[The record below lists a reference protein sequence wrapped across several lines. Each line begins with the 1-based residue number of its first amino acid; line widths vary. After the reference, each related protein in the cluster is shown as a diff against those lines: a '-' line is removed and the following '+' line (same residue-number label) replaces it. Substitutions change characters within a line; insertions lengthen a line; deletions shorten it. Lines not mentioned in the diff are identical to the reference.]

1 MRAILRAIM
10 RAILRAILRAIMRA
24 IMRAIGHVELSTN
37 STYVELSTEAT
48 DAASTVFARKMPFQT
63 KEYLNRN

>member
-1 MRAILRAIM
+1 M

-48 DAASTVFARKMPFQT
+48 DAASTVFANKLLHST
-63 KEYLNRN
+63 THSLSVL